1 MTDIAKRILE
11 TKEVRGIKDHQLEV
25 GADLPP
31 ASTRAWRNGRKNAKG
46 EIKEINPSAES
57 IVKVA
62 RFLNVSADYL
72 LCLTDEPKPLE
83 NHEVG
88 EISDDTPI
96 VFGEMSDLLTDNQ
109 FIDSAK
115 LYRAF
120 PDEKKERV
128 YAYILGIATG
138 LGLPLNQ
145 ILGRK

>member
-1 MTDIAKRILE
+1 MTETTQRIL
-11 TKEVRGIKDHQLEV
+11 TIQKERGLNDHQLELLA
-25 GADLPP
+25 GLPV
-31 ASTRAWRNGRKNAKG
+31 SSIQAWTKGKKRKDGSIA
-46 EIKEINPSAES
+46 ETAPSIDSIIKL
-57 IVKVA
+57 A
-62 RFLNVSADYL
+62 RYFNISADYL
-72 LCLTDEPKPLE
+72 LCLTNEPKTLE

-88 EISDDTPI
+88 EISENAPSF
-96 VFGEMSDLLTDNQ
+96 FGEISDLLAEQ
-109 FIDSAK
+109 RFVDSAK